1 MDVDEQSGVRRQ
13 HIIVFQQNGSGEQ
26 KIAGLRQ
33 FGADLF
39 DLEVINIDEPV
50 PSVLDDSSGYLPKDL
65 ACDLVL
71 DFLRHSDL
79 STDLAALCA
88 RMNIPVVASA
98 RKLPGSLAF
107 TPPTCCGLP
116 RNARLGNY
124 GENFGAPEFEVE
136 IEDGKITAVKVVRGA
151 PCGASW
157 FAVKGLIGHPVEDA
171 ARKLGLETQFFCSAD
186 PSGWDP
192 IYGKSPVHF
201 AGKIHSKELAKAI
214 DRVMAA
220 LSHE

>member
-1 MDVDEQSGVRRQ
+1 VTDKANKRQ

-33 FGADLF
+33 YGRDLF
-39 DLEVINIDEPV
+39 ELEVINIDGPV
-50 PSVLDDSSGYLPKDL
+50 PAVLDDAGDYLPADL
-65 ACDLVL
+65 SCDLVL

-88 RMNIPVVASA
+88 KKGIPVVASG
-98 RKLPGSLAF
+98 RKLPGSGAI

-116 RNARLGNY
+116 RNATLGHY
-124 GENFGAPEFEVE
+124 GDNFGAPEFEVE
-136 IEDGKITAVKVVRGA
+136 IEDGKITDVKVVRGA

-157 FAVKGLIGHPVEDA
+157 LAVKGLIGHPVEDA
-171 ARKLGLETQFFCSAD
+171 ARKLGLETQFFCSGNPA
-186 PSGWDP
+186 GWDP

-214 DRVMAA
+214 DRVMSVLAQ
-220 LSHE
+220 H